1 MNTEDNNDFYD
12 DELSRSLISNDFEED
27 TPRKKKKSKKP
38 LVICLIILLI
48 AAVAG
53 GIAWYMVQR
62 HKPVEATEEFLTGM
76 QNMDFTTMEN
86 LLQSHD
92 LSALDDA
99 DIRDSAYTDFFTTVN
114 KKMTYKITKNKFDIQ
129 NGTAKV
135 TVHMKYIDGT
145 NIYAATIQ
153 EYTRKVAVA
162 AYAGKEMTQD
172 DIQEMLATLLA
183 ENASTADE
191 KYSEID
197 ITYPLIK
204 IGNDWKI
211 VSLDDTTVK
220 VMCANFKSVKDE
232 ISSQLTDDTT
242 TDSSSTDA
250 ESTGS
255 DSTQATGASIDITTD
270 KFSVR
275 FKQFAISNDYGGNPC
290 LMIYYDYTNSGD
302 SQSSAFVDFT
312 LQASQNGESLEGTY
326 PEANDD
332 AVDNYMNTIDPGKTV
347 TVCQVFLL
355 KDTTSDVTASDCR
368 IWGKNS
374 VLCVK
379 RFWTGVS
386 GGNQKWFPDQP
397 KRKKSEV
404 FHEKFSTL
412 YPASD

>member
-1 MNTEDNNDFYD
+1 MNTDNNDFYD
-12 DELSRSLISNDFEED
+12 DDLSRSLINNDFED
-27 TPRKKKKSKKP
+27 NSPRRKKKSKKP
-38 LVICLIILLI
+38 LIICLVILLI
-48 AAVAG
+48 AAVAVG
-53 GIAWYMVQR
+53 VAWYLNER
-62 HKPVEATEEFLTGM
+62 HKPVEATEKFLTGM

-162 AYAGKEMTQD
+162 AYAGKTMTQD
-172 DIQEMLATLLA
+172 DIQEMLASLLA

-191 KYSEID
+191 KYSDID

-204 IGNDWKI
+204 IGDEWKI

-220 VMCANFKSVKDE
+220 VMCANFKNVKDE
-232 ISSQLTDDTT
+232 ISSQLNNDSS
-242 TDSSSTDA
+242 DSSSDA
-250 ESTGS
+250 SA
-255 DSTQATGASIDITTD
+255 DSTESSDTADSAQTAGSSIDITTD

-275 FKQFAISNDYGGNPC
+275 FKQFAVSKDYGGNPC
-290 LMIYYDYTNSGD
+290 LMIYYDYTNSGE

-326 PEANDD
+326 PEANDT

-355 KDTTSDVTASDCR
+355 KDTTSDVTLQ
-368 IWGKNS
+368 GKETLN
-374 VLCVK
+374 
-379 RFWTGVS
+379 VS
-386 GGNQKWFPDQP
+386 GGQTTSQVLKLQ
-397 KRKKSEV
+397 
-404 FHEKFSTL
+404 
-412 YPASD
+412 

>member
-1 MNTEDNNDFYD
+1 MNTDNNDFYD
-12 DELSRSLISNDFEED
+12 DDLSRSLISNDFDDD
-27 TPRKKKKSKKP
+27 TPRRRKKSKKP
-38 LVICLIILLI
+38 LVICLIILII
-48 AAVAG
+48 AAAAG
-53 GIAWYMVQR
+53 ATAWYLNAR
-62 HKPVEATEEFLTGM
+62 HKPVEATEKFLTGM

-99 DIRDSAYTDFFTTVN
+99 DIRDSAYTDFFTTIN

-129 NGTAKV
+129 NGTAKI
-135 TVHMKYIDGT
+135 TVHLKYIDGT

-162 AYAGKEMTQD
+162 AYAGREMTQD
-172 DIQEMLATLLA
+172 DIQEMLASLLA

-191 KYSEID
+191 KYSDID

-204 IGNDWKI
+204 IGNNWKI

-220 VMCANFKSVKDE
+220 VMCANFKNVKDE
-232 ISSQLTDDTT
+232 ISSQLNDES
-242 TDSSSTDA
+242 TDSSSDA
-250 ESTGS
+250 SADSQTAS
-255 DSTQATGASIDITTD
+255 DADSTQTGGSSIDITTD

-275 FKQFAISNDYGGNPC
+275 FKQFAVSNDYGGNPC

-326 PEANDD
+326 PEANDT
-332 AVDNYMNTIDPGKTV
+332 AVDNYMTTIDPGKTV

-355 KDTTSDVTASDCR
+355 KDTTSDVTLQ
-368 IWGKNS
+368 GKETLN
-374 VLCVK
+374 
-379 RFWTGVS
+379 VS
-386 GGNQKWFPDQP
+386 GGQTTSQVLKLQ
-397 KRKKSEV
+397 
-404 FHEKFSTL
+404 
-412 YPASD
+412 

>member
-1 MNTEDNNDFYD
+1 MNTDNNDFYD
-12 DELSRSLISNDFEED
+12 DDLSRSLISNDFDDD
-27 TPRKKKKSKKP
+27 TPRRRKKSKKP
-38 LVICLIILLI
+38 LVICLIILI
-48 AAVAG
+48 IAVAAG
-53 GIAWYMVQR
+53 ATAWYLNAR
-62 HKPVEATEEFLTGM
+62 HKPVEATEKFLTGM

-99 DIRDSAYTDFFTTVN
+99 DIRDSAYTDFFTTIN

-129 NGTAKV
+129 NGTARV
-135 TVHMKYIDGT
+135 TVHLKYIDGT

-162 AYAGKEMTQD
+162 AYAGREMTQD
-172 DIQEMLATLLA
+172 DIQEMLASLLA

-191 KYSEID
+191 KYSDID

-204 IGNDWKI
+204 IGNNWKI

-220 VMCANFKSVKDE
+220 VMCANFKNVKDE
-232 ISSQLTDDTT
+232 ISSQLNDES
-242 TDSSSTDA
+242 TDSSSDA
-250 ESTGS
+250 SADSQTAS
-255 DSTQATGASIDITTD
+255 DADSTQTGGSSIDITTD

-275 FKQFAISNDYGGNPC
+275 FKQFAVSNDYGGNPC

-326 PEANDD
+326 PEANDT
-332 AVDNYMNTIDPGKTV
+332 AVDNYMTTIDPGKTV

-355 KDTTSDVTASDCR
+355 KDTTSDVTLQ
-368 IWGKNS
+368 GKETLN
-374 VLCVK
+374 
-379 RFWTGVS
+379 VS
-386 GGNQKWFPDQP
+386 GGQTTSQVLKLQ
-397 KRKKSEV
+397 
-404 FHEKFSTL
+404 
-412 YPASD
+412 

>member
-27 TPRKKKKSKKP
+27 TPRRKEKSKKP
-38 LVICLIILLI
+38 LMICQIILLI

-53 GIAWYMVQR
+53 GTVWYMVQR
-62 HKPVEATEEFLTGM
+62 HKPVTATEEFLTGM

-162 AYAGKEMTQD
+162 TYAGKTMSQD
-172 DIQEMLATLLA
+172 DIQEMLASLLA

-191 KYSEID
+191 KYSDID

-204 IGNDWKI
+204 IGDEWKI

-220 VMCANFKSVKDE
+220 VMCANFKNVKDE
-232 ISSQLTDDTT
+232 ISSQLNDDSS
-242 TDSSSTDA
+242 DSSSDASTD
-250 ESTGS
+250 STEPSDTS
-255 DSTQATGASIDITTD
+255 DSAQTAGSSIDITTD

-275 FKQFAISNDYGGNPC
+275 FKQFAVSKDYGGNPC

-302 SQSSAFVDFT
+302 SQSSSFVDFT

-326 PEANDD
+326 PEANDT

-355 KDTTSDVTASDCR
+355 KDTTSDVTLQ
-368 IWGKNS
+368 GKETLN
-374 VLCVK
+374 
-379 RFWTGVS
+379 VS
-386 GGNQKWFPDQP
+386 GGQTTSQVLKLQ
-397 KRKKSEV
+397 
-404 FHEKFSTL
+404 
-412 YPASD
+412 

>member
-27 TPRKKKKSKKP
+27 TPRRKKKSKKP
-38 LVICLIILLI
+38 LMICLIILLI

-53 GIAWYMVQR
+53 GTAWYMVQR
-62 HKPVEATEEFLTGM
+62 HKPVTATEEFLTGM

-172 DIQEMLATLLA
+172 DIQEMLASLLA

-232 ISSQLTDDTT
+232 ISSQLTDDSTA
-242 TDSSSTDA
+242 DSSGTDA
-250 ESTGS
+250 ES
-255 DSTQATGASIDITTD
+255 
-270 KFSVR
+270 
-275 FKQFAISNDYGGNPC
+275 
-290 LMIYYDYTNSGD
+290 
-302 SQSSAFVDFT
+302 T

-332 AVDNYMNTIDPGKTV
+332 SVDNYMNTIDPGKTV

-355 KDTTSDVTASDCR
+355 KDTTSDVTLQ
-368 IWGKNS
+368 GKETLN
-374 VLCVK
+374 
-379 RFWTGVS
+379 VS
-386 GGNQKWFPDQP
+386 GGQTTSQVLKL
-397 KRKKSEV
+397 K
-404 FHEKFSTL
+404 
-412 YPASD
+412 

>member
-12 DELSRSLISNDFEED
+12 DELSRSLISNDFED
-27 TPRKKKKSKKP
+27 DAPRRKKKSKKP
-38 LVICLIILLI
+38 LVICLVILLI

-62 HKPVEATEEFLTGM
+62 HKPVETTEEFLTGM

-99 DIRDSAYTDFFTTVN
+99 DIRNSAYTDFFTTVN

-162 AYAGKEMTQD
+162 AYAGQEMTQD
-172 DIQEMLATLLA
+172 DIQEMLASLLA

-204 IGNDWKI
+204 IGDDWKI

-220 VMCANFKSVKDE
+220 VMCANFKNVKDE
-232 ISSQLTDDTT
+232 ISSQLTDDS
-242 TDSSSTDA
+242 TDSNSDTASDASDTSDQSADSSQGT
-250 ESTGS
+250 SS
-255 DSTQATGASIDITTD
+255 SIDITTD

-275 FKQFAISNDYGGNPC
+275 FKQFAVSNDYGGNPC
-290 LMIYYDYTNSGD
+290 LMIYYNYTNSGD

-326 PEANDD
+326 PESNDD

-355 KDTTSDVTASDCR
+355 KDTTSDVTLQ
-368 IWGKNS
+368 GKETLN
-374 VLCVK
+374 
-379 RFWTGVS
+379 VS
-386 GGNQKWFPDQP
+386 GGQTTSQVLKLQ
-397 KRKKSEV
+397 
-404 FHEKFSTL
+404 
-412 YPASD
+412 

>member
-172 DIQEMLATLLA
+172 DIQVKMQKMIQQVAEAEGKKLKPKQAVELRKMGKEITKEAVESVLAGK
-183 ENASTADE
+183 EQKKPQS
-191 KYSEID
+191 
-197 ITYPLIK
+197 
-204 IGNDWKI
+204 
-211 VSLDDTTVK
+211 V
-220 VMCANFKSVKDE
+220 SVKLPVELYERYFGQMDAGAVQE
-232 ISSQLTDDTT
+232 IMEK
-242 TDSSSTDA
+242 A
-250 ESTGS
+250 
-255 DSTQATGASIDITTD
+255 
-270 KFSVR
+270 
-275 FKQFAISNDYGGNPC
+275 
-290 LMIYYDYTNSGD
+290 
-302 SQSSAFVDFT
+302 
-312 LQASQNGESLEGTY
+312 LEGY
-326 PEANDD
+326 FGKEA
-332 AVDNYMNTIDPGKTV
+332 PGV
-347 TVCQVFLL
+347 
-355 KDTTSDVTASDCR
+355 
-368 IWGKNS
+368 
-374 VLCVK
+374 
-379 RFWTGVS
+379 
-386 GGNQKWFPDQP
+386 
-397 KRKKSEV
+397 
-404 FHEKFSTL
+404 
-412 YPASD
+412 

>member
-1 MNTEDNNDFYD
+1 MNTDNNDFYD
-12 DELSRSLISNDFEED
+12 DDLSRSLINNDFED
-27 TPRKKKKSKKP
+27 NSPRRKKKSKKP
-38 LVICLIILLI
+38 LIICLVILLI

-53 GIAWYMVQR
+53 GVAWYLNER
-62 HKPVEATEEFLTGM
+62 HKPVEATEKFLTGM

-99 DIRDSAYTDFFTTVN
+99 DIRDSAYTDFFTTIN

-162 AYAGKEMTQD
+162 AYAGKTMTQD
-172 DIQEMLATLLA
+172 DIQEMLASLLT

-191 KYSEID
+191 KYSDID

-204 IGNDWKI
+204 IGDEWKI

-220 VMCANFKSVKDE
+220 VMCANFKNVKDE
-232 ISSQLTDDTT
+232 ISSQLNDDSS
-242 TDSSSTDA
+242 DSSSDA
-250 ESTGS
+250 SADSTEPSDTS
-255 DSTQATGASIDITTD
+255 DSAQTAGSSIDITTD

-275 FKQFAISNDYGGNPC
+275 FKQFAVSKDYGGNSC

-326 PEANDD
+326 PEANDT

-355 KDTTSDVTASDCR
+355 KDTTGDVTLQ
-368 IWGKNS
+368 GKETLN
-374 VLCVK
+374 
-379 RFWTGVS
+379 VS
-386 GGNQKWFPDQP
+386 GGQTTSQVLKLQ
-397 KRKKSEV
+397 
-404 FHEKFSTL
+404 
-412 YPASD
+412 

>member
-1 MNTEDNNDFYD
+1 MNTDNNDFYD
-12 DELSRSLISNDFEED
+12 DDLSRSLINNDFED
-27 TPRKKKKSKKP
+27 NSPRRKRKSKKP
-38 LVICLIILLI
+38 LIICLVILLI

-53 GIAWYMVQR
+53 GVAWYLNER
-62 HKPVEATEEFLTGM
+62 HKPVEATEKFLTGM

-162 AYAGKEMTQD
+162 TYAGKTMSQD
-172 DIQEMLATLLA
+172 DIQEMLASLLA

-191 KYSEID
+191 KYSDID

-204 IGNDWKI
+204 IGDEWKI

-220 VMCANFKSVKDE
+220 VMCANFKNVKDE
-232 ISSQLTDDTT
+232 ISSQLNDDSS
-242 TDSSSTDA
+242 DSSSDASTD
-250 ESTGS
+250 STEPSDTS
-255 DSTQATGASIDITTD
+255 DSAQTAGSSIDITTD

-275 FKQFAISNDYGGNPC
+275 FKQFAVSKDYGGNPC

-326 PEANDD
+326 PEANDT

-355 KDTTSDVTASDCR
+355 KDTTSDVTLQ
-368 IWGKNS
+368 GKETLN
-374 VLCVK
+374 
-379 RFWTGVS
+379 VS
-386 GGNQKWFPDQP
+386 GGQTTSQVLKLQ
-397 KRKKSEV
+397 
-404 FHEKFSTL
+404 
-412 YPASD
+412 

>member
-1 MNTEDNNDFYD
+1 MNTDNNDFYD
-12 DELSRSLISNDFEED
+12 DDLSRSLINNNFED
-27 TPRKKKKSKKP
+27 NSPRRKKKSKKP
-38 LVICLIILLI
+38 LIICLIILLI
-48 AAVAG
+48 AAAAG
-53 GIAWYMVQR
+53 GVAWYLNER
-62 HKPVEATEEFLTGM
+62 HKPAEATENFLTGM

-99 DIRDSAYTDFFTTVN
+99 DIRDSAYTDFFTTIN

-129 NGTAKV
+129 NGTAQV
-135 TVHMKYIDGT
+135 TVHLKYIDGT

-162 AYAGKEMTQD
+162 AYAGKTMTQD
-172 DIQEMLATLLA
+172 DIQEMLASLLA

-191 KYSEID
+191 KYSDID

-204 IGNDWKI
+204 IGDEWKI

-220 VMCANFKSVKDE
+220 VMCANFKNVKDE
-232 ISSQLTDDTT
+232 ISSQLNDDSS
-242 TDSSSTDA
+242 DSSSTDST
-250 ESTGS
+250 ESSDTA
-255 DSTQATGASIDITTD
+255 DSTQTTGSSIDITTD

-275 FKQFAISNDYGGNPC
+275 FKQFAVSKDYGGNPC
-290 LMIYYDYTNSGD
+290 LMIYYDYTNSGE

-326 PEANDD
+326 PEANDT

-355 KDTTSDVTASDCR
+355 KDTTSDVTLQ
-368 IWGKNS
+368 GKETLN
-374 VLCVK
+374 
-379 RFWTGVS
+379 VS
-386 GGNQKWFPDQP
+386 GGQTTSQVLKLQ
-397 KRKKSEV
+397 
-404 FHEKFSTL
+404 
-412 YPASD
+412 

>member
-1 MNTEDNNDFYD
+1 MNTDNNDFYD
-12 DELSRSLISNDFEED
+12 DDLSRSLISNDFDDD
-27 TPRKKKKSKKP
+27 TPRRRKKSKKP
-38 LVICLIILLI
+38 FVICLIILII
-48 AAVAG
+48 AAAAG
-53 GIAWYMVQR
+53 ATAWYLNAR
-62 HKPVEATEEFLTGM
+62 HKPVEATEKFLTGM

-99 DIRDSAYTDFFTTVN
+99 DIRDSAYTDFFTTIN

-135 TVHMKYIDGT
+135 TVHLKYIDGT

-162 AYAGKEMTQD
+162 AYAGREMTQD
-172 DIQEMLATLLA
+172 DIQEMLASLLA

-191 KYSEID
+191 KYSDID

-204 IGNDWKI
+204 IGSNWKI

-220 VMCANFKSVKDE
+220 VMCANFKNVKDE
-232 ISSQLTDDTT
+232 ISSQLNDES
-242 TDSSSTDA
+242 TDSSSDA
-250 ESTGS
+250 SADSQTAS
-255 DSTQATGASIDITTD
+255 DADSTQTGGSSIDITTD

-275 FKQFAISNDYGGNPC
+275 FKQFAVSNDYGGNPC

-326 PEANDD
+326 PEANDT
-332 AVDNYMNTIDPGKTV
+332 AVDNYMTTIDPGKTV

-355 KDTTSDVTASDCR
+355 KDTTSDVTLQ
-368 IWGKNS
+368 GKETLN
-374 VLCVK
+374 
-379 RFWTGVS
+379 VS
-386 GGNQKWFPDQP
+386 GGQTTSQVLKLQ
-397 KRKKSEV
+397 
-404 FHEKFSTL
+404 
-412 YPASD
+412 

>member
-1 MNTEDNNDFYD
+1 MNTDNNDFYD
-12 DELSRSLISNDFEED
+12 DDLSRSLINNDFED
-27 TPRKKKKSKKP
+27 NSPRRKKKSKKP
-38 LVICLIILLI
+38 LIICLVILLI

-53 GIAWYMVQR
+53 GVAWYLNER
-62 HKPVEATEEFLTGM
+62 HKPVEATEKFLTGM

-162 AYAGKEMTQD
+162 AYAGKTMTQD
-172 DIQEMLATLLA
+172 DIQEMLASLLT

-191 KYSEID
+191 KYSDID

-204 IGNDWKI
+204 IGDEWKI

-220 VMCANFKSVKDE
+220 VMCANFKNVKDE
-232 ISSQLTDDTT
+232 ISSQLNDDSS
-242 TDSSSTDA
+242 DSSSDA
-250 ESTGS
+250 SADSTEPSDTS
-255 DSTQATGASIDITTD
+255 DSAQTAGSSIDITSD

-275 FKQFAISNDYGGNPC
+275 FKQFAVSKDYGGNPC

-326 PEANDD
+326 PEANDT

-355 KDTTSDVTASDCR
+355 KDTTSDVTLQ
-368 IWGKNS
+368 GKETLN
-374 VLCVK
+374 
-379 RFWTGVS
+379 VS
-386 GGNQKWFPDQP
+386 GGQTTSQVLKLQ
-397 KRKKSEV
+397 
-404 FHEKFSTL
+404 
-412 YPASD
+412 

>member
-1 MNTEDNNDFYD
+1 MNTDNNDFYD
-12 DELSRSLISNDFEED
+12 DDLSRSLINNDFED
-27 TPRKKKKSKKP
+27 NSPRRKKKSKKP
-38 LVICLIILLI
+38 LIICLVILLI

-53 GIAWYMVQR
+53 GVAWYLNER
-62 HKPVEATEEFLTGM
+62 HKPVEATEKFLTGM

-129 NGTAKV
+129 NGTAKI

-162 AYAGKEMTQD
+162 TYAGKTMTQD
-172 DIQEMLATLLA
+172 DIQEMLASLLA

-191 KYSEID
+191 KYSDID

-204 IGNDWKI
+204 IGDEWKI

-220 VMCANFKSVKDE
+220 VMCANFKNVKDE
-232 ISSQLTDDTT
+232 ISSQLNDDSS
-242 TDSSSTDA
+242 DSSSDA
-250 ESTGS
+250 SA
-255 DSTQATGASIDITTD
+255 DSTESSDTADSAQTAGSSIDITTD

-275 FKQFAISNDYGGNPC
+275 FKQFAVSKDYGGNPC
-290 LMIYYDYTNSGD
+290 LMIYYDYTNSGE

-326 PEANDD
+326 PEANDT

-355 KDTTSDVTASDCR
+355 KDTTSDVTLQ
-368 IWGKNS
+368 GKETLN
-374 VLCVK
+374 
-379 RFWTGVS
+379 VS
-386 GGNQKWFPDQP
+386 GGQTTSQVLKLQ
-397 KRKKSEV
+397 
-404 FHEKFSTL
+404 
-412 YPASD
+412 

>member
-1 MNTEDNNDFYD
+1 MNTDNNDFYD
-12 DELSRSLISNDFEED
+12 DDLSRSLINNDFED
-27 TPRKKKKSKKP
+27 NSPRRKKKSKKP
-38 LVICLIILLI
+38 LIICLVILLI

-53 GIAWYMVQR
+53 GVAWYLNER
-62 HKPVEATEEFLTGM
+62 HKPVEATEKFLTGM

-99 DIRDSAYTDFFTTVN
+99 DIRDSAYTDFFTTIN
-114 KKMTYKITKNKFDIQ
+114 KKMTYNITKNKFDIQ

-162 AYAGKEMTQD
+162 AYAGKTMTQD
-172 DIQEMLATLLA
+172 DIQEMLASLLT

-191 KYSEID
+191 KYSDID

-204 IGNDWKI
+204 IGDEWKI

-220 VMCANFKSVKDE
+220 VMCANFKNVKDE
-232 ISSQLTDDTT
+232 ISSQLNDDSS
-242 TDSSSTDA
+242 DSSSDA
-250 ESTGS
+250 SADSTEPSDTS
-255 DSTQATGASIDITTD
+255 DSAQTAGSSIDITTD

-275 FKQFAISNDYGGNPC
+275 FKQFAVSKDYGGNSC

-326 PEANDD
+326 PEANDT

-355 KDTTSDVTASDCR
+355 KDTTSDVTLQ
-368 IWGKNS
+368 GKETLN
-374 VLCVK
+374 
-379 RFWTGVS
+379 VS
-386 GGNQKWFPDQP
+386 GGQTTSQVLKLQ
-397 KRKKSEV
+397 
-404 FHEKFSTL
+404 
-412 YPASD
+412 

>member
-1 MNTEDNNDFYD
+1 MNTDNNDFYD
-12 DELSRSLISNDFEED
+12 DDLSRSLINNDFED
-27 TPRKKKKSKKP
+27 NSPRRKKKSKKP
-38 LVICLIILLI
+38 LIICLVILLI

-53 GIAWYMVQR
+53 GVAWYLNER
-62 HKPVEATEEFLTGM
+62 HKPVEATEKFLTGM

-162 AYAGKEMTQD
+162 AYAGKTMTQE
-172 DIQEMLATLLA
+172 DIQEMLASLLT

-191 KYSEID
+191 KYSDID

-204 IGNDWKI
+204 IGDEWKI

-220 VMCANFKSVKDE
+220 VMCANFKNVKDE
-232 ISSQLTDDTT
+232 ISSQLNDDSS
-242 TDSSSTDA
+242 DSSSDA
-250 ESTGS
+250 SADSTEPSDTS
-255 DSTQATGASIDITTD
+255 DSAQTAGSSIDITSD

-275 FKQFAISNDYGGNPC
+275 FKQFAVSKDYGGNPC

-326 PEANDD
+326 PEANDT

-355 KDTTSDVTASDCR
+355 KDTTSDVTLQ
-368 IWGKNS
+368 GKETLN
-374 VLCVK
+374 
-379 RFWTGVS
+379 VS
-386 GGNQKWFPDQP
+386 GGQTTSQVLKLQ
-397 KRKKSEV
+397 
-404 FHEKFSTL
+404 
-412 YPASD
+412 

>member
-1 MNTEDNNDFYD
+1 MNTDNNDFYD
-12 DELSRSLISNDFEED
+12 DDLSRSLINNDFED
-27 TPRKKKKSKKP
+27 NSPRRKKKSKKP
-38 LVICLIILLI
+38 LIICLVILLI

-53 GIAWYMVQR
+53 GVAWYLNER
-62 HKPVEATEEFLTGM
+62 HKPVEATEKFLTGM

-162 AYAGKEMTQD
+162 TYAGKTMSQD
-172 DIQEMLATLLA
+172 DIQEMLASLLA

-191 KYSEID
+191 KYSDID

-204 IGNDWKI
+204 IGDEWKI

-220 VMCANFKSVKDE
+220 VMCANFKNVKDE
-232 ISSQLTDDTT
+232 ISSQLNDDSS
-242 TDSSSTDA
+242 DSSSDA
-250 ESTGS
+250 SADSTEPSDTS
-255 DSTQATGASIDITTD
+255 DSAQTAGSSIDITTD

-275 FKQFAISNDYGGNPC
+275 FKQFAVSKDYGGNPC

-326 PEANDD
+326 PEANDT

-355 KDTTSDVTASDCR
+355 KDTTSDVTLQ
-368 IWGKNS
+368 GKETRN
-374 VLCVK
+374 
-379 RFWTGVS
+379 VS
-386 GGNQKWFPDQP
+386 GGQTTSQ
-397 KRKKSEV
+397 V
-404 FHEKFSTL
+404 LTL
-412 YPASD
+412 Q

>member
-1 MNTEDNNDFYD
+1 MNTDNNDFYD
-12 DELSRSLISNDFEED
+12 DDLSRSLINNDFED
-27 TPRKKKKSKKP
+27 NSPRRKKKSKKP
-38 LVICLIILLI
+38 LIICLVILLI

-53 GIAWYMVQR
+53 GVAWYLNER
-62 HKPVEATEEFLTGM
+62 HKPVEATEKFLTGM

-129 NGTAKV
+129 NGTAKI

-162 AYAGKEMTQD
+162 AYAGKTMTQD
-172 DIQEMLATLLA
+172 DIQEMLASLLA

-191 KYSEID
+191 KYSDID

-204 IGNDWKI
+204 IGDEWKI

-220 VMCANFKSVKDE
+220 VMCANFKNVKDE
-232 ISSQLTDDTT
+232 ISSQLNDDSS
-242 TDSSSTDA
+242 DSSSDA
-250 ESTGS
+250 SADSTEPSDTS
-255 DSTQATGASIDITTD
+255 DSAQTAGSSIDITSD

-275 FKQFAISNDYGGNPC
+275 FKQFAVSKDYGGNPC

-326 PEANDD
+326 PEANDT

-355 KDTTSDVTASDCR
+355 KDTTSDVTLQ
-368 IWGKNS
+368 GKETLN
-374 VLCVK
+374 
-379 RFWTGVS
+379 VS
-386 GGNQKWFPDQP
+386 GGQTTSQVLKLQ
-397 KRKKSEV
+397 
-404 FHEKFSTL
+404 
-412 YPASD
+412 

>member
-1 MNTEDNNDFYD
+1 MNTDNNDFYD
-12 DELSRSLISNDFEED
+12 DDLSRSLINNDFED
-27 TPRKKKKSKKP
+27 NSPRRKKKSKKP
-38 LVICLIILLI
+38 LIICLVILLI

-53 GIAWYMVQR
+53 GVAWYLNER
-62 HKPVEATEEFLTGM
+62 HKPVEATEKFLTGM

-99 DIRDSAYTDFFTTVN
+99 DIRDSAYTDFFTTIN

-129 NGTAKV
+129 NGTAQV
-135 TVHMKYIDGT
+135 TVHLKYIDGT

-162 AYAGKEMTQD
+162 AYAGKTMTQD
-172 DIQEMLATLLA
+172 DIQEMLASLLT

-191 KYSEID
+191 KYSDID

-204 IGNDWKI
+204 IGDEWKI

-220 VMCANFKSVKDE
+220 VMCANFKNVKDE
-232 ISSQLTDDTT
+232 ISSQLNDDSS
-242 TDSSSTDA
+242 DSSSDA
-250 ESTGS
+250 SAYSTEPSDTS
-255 DSTQATGASIDITTD
+255 DSAQTAGSSIDITTD

-275 FKQFAISNDYGGNPC
+275 FKQFAVSKDYGGNSC

-326 PEANDD
+326 PEANDT

-355 KDTTSDVTASDCR
+355 KDTTSDVTLQ
-368 IWGKNS
+368 GKETLN
-374 VLCVK
+374 
-379 RFWTGVS
+379 VS
-386 GGNQKWFPDQP
+386 GGQTTSQVLKLQ
-397 KRKKSEV
+397 
-404 FHEKFSTL
+404 
-412 YPASD
+412 

>member
-12 DELSRSLISNDFEED
+12 DELSRSLISNDFED
-27 TPRKKKKSKKP
+27 DAPRRKKKSKKP
-38 LVICLIILLI
+38 LVICLVILLI
-48 AAVAG
+48 AAIAG

-162 AYAGKEMTQD
+162 AYAGQEMTQD
-172 DIQEMLATLLA
+172 DIQEMLASLLA

-204 IGNDWKI
+204 ISDDWKI

-232 ISSQLTDDTT
+232 ISSQLTDDS
-242 TDSSSTDA
+242 TDSSSDTV
-250 ESTGS
+250 S
-255 DSTQATGASIDITTD
+255 DTSDTSDQNADSSQNTSSSIDITTD

-326 PEANDD
+326 PESNDD

-355 KDTTSDVTASDCR
+355 KDTTSDVTLQ
-368 IWGKNS
+368 GKETLN
-374 VLCVK
+374 
-379 RFWTGVS
+379 VS
-386 GGNQKWFPDQP
+386 GGQTTSQVLKL
-397 KRKKSEV
+397 K
-404 FHEKFSTL
+404 
-412 YPASD
+412 

>member
-1 MNTEDNNDFYD
+1 M
-12 DELSRSLISNDFEED
+12 
-27 TPRKKKKSKKP
+27 
-38 LVICLIILLI
+38 ICLIILLI

-53 GIAWYMVQR
+53 GTAWYIVQR
-62 HKPVEATEEFLTGM
+62 HKPVTATEEFLTGM

-172 DIQEMLATLLA
+172 DIQEMLASLLA

-232 ISSQLTDDTT
+232 ISSQLTDDSTA
-242 TDSSSTDA
+242 DSSGTDA
-250 ESTGS
+250 ESTGAAS

-332 AVDNYMNTIDPGKTV
+332 AVDNYMNTIDPGKAV

-355 KDTTSDVTASDCR
+355 KDTTSDVTLQ
-368 IWGKNS
+368 GKETLN
-374 VLCVK
+374 
-379 RFWTGVS
+379 VS
-386 GGNQKWFPDQP
+386 GGQTTSQVLKL
-397 KRKKSEV
+397 K
-404 FHEKFSTL
+404 
-412 YPASD
+412 

>member
-1 MNTEDNNDFYD
+1 MNTDNNDFYD
-12 DELSRSLISNDFEED
+12 DDLSRSLINNDFED
-27 TPRKKKKSKKP
+27 NSPRRKRKSKKP
-38 LVICLIILLI
+38 LIICLVILLI

-53 GIAWYMVQR
+53 GVAWYLNER
-62 HKPVEATEEFLTGM
+62 HKPVEATEKFLTGM

-162 AYAGKEMTQD
+162 TYAGKTMSQD
-172 DIQEMLATLLA
+172 DIQEMLASLLA

-191 KYSEID
+191 KYSDID

-204 IGNDWKI
+204 IGDEWEI

-220 VMCANFKSVKDE
+220 VMCANFKNVKDE
-232 ISSQLTDDTT
+232 ISSQLNDDSS
-242 TDSSSTDA
+242 DSSSDASTD
-250 ESTGS
+250 STEPSDTS
-255 DSTQATGASIDITTD
+255 DSAQTAGSSIDITTD

-275 FKQFAISNDYGGNPC
+275 FKQFAVSKDYGGNPC

-302 SQSSAFVDFT
+302 SQSSSFVDFT

-326 PEANDD
+326 PEANDT

-355 KDTTSDVTASDCR
+355 KDTTSDVTLQ
-368 IWGKNS
+368 GKETLN
-374 VLCVK
+374 
-379 RFWTGVS
+379 VS
-386 GGNQKWFPDQP
+386 GGQTTSQVLKLQ
-397 KRKKSEV
+397 
-404 FHEKFSTL
+404 
-412 YPASD
+412 

>member
-1 MNTEDNNDFYD
+1 MNTDNNDFYD
-12 DELSRSLISNDFEED
+12 DDLSRSLINNDFED
-27 TPRKKKKSKKP
+27 NSPRRKKKSKKP
-38 LVICLIILLI
+38 LIICLVILLI
-48 AAVAG
+48 TAVAG
-53 GIAWYMVQR
+53 GIAWYLNER

-162 AYAGKEMTQD
+162 TYAGKTMSQD
-172 DIQEMLATLLA
+172 DIQEMLASLLA

-191 KYSEID
+191 KYSDID

-204 IGNDWKI
+204 IGDEWKI

-220 VMCANFKSVKDE
+220 VMCANFKNVKDE
-232 ISSQLTDDTT
+232 ISSQLNDDSS
-242 TDSSSTDA
+242 DSSSDASTD
-250 ESTGS
+250 STEPSDTS
-255 DSTQATGASIDITTD
+255 DSAQTAGSSIDITTG

-275 FKQFAISNDYGGNPC
+275 FKQFAVSKDYGGNPC

-326 PEANDD
+326 PEANDT

-355 KDTTSDVTASDCR
+355 KDTTSDVTLQ
-368 IWGKNS
+368 GKETLN
-374 VLCVK
+374 
-379 RFWTGVS
+379 VS
-386 GGNQKWFPDQP
+386 GGQTTSQMLKLQ
-397 KRKKSEV
+397 
-404 FHEKFSTL
+404 
-412 YPASD
+412 

>member
-1 MNTEDNNDFYD
+1 MNTDNNDFYD
-12 DELSRSLISNDFEED
+12 DDLSRSLINNDFED
-27 TPRKKKKSKKP
+27 NSPRRKKKSKKP
-38 LVICLIILLI
+38 LIICLVILLI
-48 AAVAG
+48 AAAAG
-53 GIAWYMVQR
+53 GVAWYLNQR
-62 HKPVEATEEFLTGM
+62 HKPVEATEKFLTGM

-99 DIRDSAYTDFFTTVN
+99 DIRDSAYTDFFTTIN

-135 TVHMKYIDGT
+135 TVHLKYIDGT

-162 AYAGKEMTQD
+162 AYAGKTMTQD
-172 DIQEMLATLLA
+172 DIQEMLASLLA

-191 KYSEID
+191 KYSDID

-204 IGNDWKI
+204 IGDEWKI

-220 VMCANFKSVKDE
+220 VMCANFKNVKDE
-232 ISSQLTDDTT
+232 ISSQLTDD
-242 TDSSSTDA
+242 S
-250 ESTGS
+250 S
-255 DSTQATGASIDITTD
+255 DSTSDASADSTASSDTADSAQTAGSSIDITTD

-275 FKQFAISNDYGGNPC
+275 FKQFAVSKDYGGNPC

-326 PEANDD
+326 PEANDT

-355 KDTTSDVTASDCR
+355 KDTTSDVTLQ
-368 IWGKNS
+368 GKETLN
-374 VLCVK
+374 
-379 RFWTGVS
+379 VS
-386 GGNQKWFPDQP
+386 GGQTTSQVLKLQ
-397 KRKKSEV
+397 
-404 FHEKFSTL
+404 
-412 YPASD
+412 

>member
-1 MNTEDNNDFYD
+1 MNTDNNDFYD
-12 DELSRSLISNDFEED
+12 DDLSRSLINNDFED
-27 TPRKKKKSKKP
+27 NSPRRKKKSKKP
-38 LVICLIILLI
+38 LIICLVILLI

-53 GIAWYMVQR
+53 GVAWYLNER
-62 HKPVEATEEFLTGM
+62 HKPVEATEKFLTGM

-114 KKMTYKITKNKFDIQ
+114 KKITYKITKNKFDIQ

-162 AYAGKEMTQD
+162 TYAGKTMSQD
-172 DIQEMLATLLA
+172 DIQEMLASLLA

-191 KYSEID
+191 KYSDID

-204 IGNDWKI
+204 IGDEWKI

-220 VMCANFKSVKDE
+220 VMCANFKNVKDE
-232 ISSQLTDDTT
+232 ISSQLNDDSS
-242 TDSSSTDA
+242 DSSSDA
-250 ESTGS
+250 SADSTEPSDTS
-255 DSTQATGASIDITTD
+255 DSAQTAGSSIDITTD

-275 FKQFAISNDYGGNPC
+275 FKQFAVSKDYGGNPC

-326 PEANDD
+326 PEANDT

-355 KDTTSDVTASDCR
+355 KDTTSDVTLQ
-368 IWGKNS
+368 GKETLN
-374 VLCVK
+374 
-379 RFWTGVS
+379 VS
-386 GGNQKWFPDQP
+386 GGQTTSQVLKLQ
-397 KRKKSEV
+397 
-404 FHEKFSTL
+404 
-412 YPASD
+412 

>member
-12 DELSRSLISNDFEED
+12 DELSRSLISNDFED
-27 TPRKKKKSKKP
+27 DSPHRRKKSKKP

-48 AAVAG
+48 AAAAG
-53 GIAWYMVQR
+53 GTAWYMVQR

-129 NGTAKV
+129 NGTAKI

-162 AYAGKEMTQD
+162 TYAGKTMTQD
-172 DIQEMLATLLA
+172 DIQEMLASLLA

-191 KYSEID
+191 KYSDID

-204 IGNDWKI
+204 IGDEWKI

-220 VMCANFKSVKDE
+220 VMCANFKNVKDE
-232 ISSQLTDDTT
+232 ISSQLNNDSS
-242 TDSSSTDA
+242 DSSSDA
-250 ESTGS
+250 SA
-255 DSTQATGASIDITTD
+255 DSTESSDTADSAQTAGSSIDITTD

-275 FKQFAISNDYGGNPC
+275 FKQFAVSKDYGGNPC
-290 LMIYYDYTNSGD
+290 LMIYYDYTNSGE

-326 PEANDD
+326 PEANDT

-355 KDTTSDVTASDCR
+355 KDTTSDVTLQ
-368 IWGKNS
+368 GKETLN
-374 VLCVK
+374 
-379 RFWTGVS
+379 VS
-386 GGNQKWFPDQP
+386 GGQTTSQVLKLQ
-397 KRKKSEV
+397 
-404 FHEKFSTL
+404 
-412 YPASD
+412 

>member
-1 MNTEDNNDFYD
+1 MNTDNNDFYD
-12 DELSRSLISNDFEED
+12 DDLSRSLINNDFED
-27 TPRKKKKSKKP
+27 NSPRRKKKSKKP
-38 LVICLIILLI
+38 LIICLVILLI

-53 GIAWYMVQR
+53 GVAWYLNER
-62 HKPVEATEEFLTGM
+62 HKPVEATEKFLTGM

-99 DIRDSAYTDFFTTVN
+99 DIRDSAYTDFFTTIN

-162 AYAGKEMTQD
+162 AYAGKTMTQD
-172 DIQEMLATLLA
+172 DIQEMLASLLT

-191 KYSEID
+191 KYSDID

-204 IGNDWKI
+204 IGDEWKI

-220 VMCANFKSVKDE
+220 VMCANFKNVKDE
-232 ISSQLTDDTT
+232 ISSQLNDDSS
-242 TDSSSTDA
+242 DSSSDA
-250 ESTGS
+250 SADSTEPSDTS
-255 DSTQATGASIDITTD
+255 DSAQTAGSSIDITPD

-275 FKQFAISNDYGGNPC
+275 FKQFAVSKDYGGNSC

-326 PEANDD
+326 PEANDT

-355 KDTTSDVTASDCR
+355 KDTTSDVTLQ
-368 IWGKNS
+368 GKETLN
-374 VLCVK
+374 
-379 RFWTGVS
+379 VS
-386 GGNQKWFPDQP
+386 GGQTTSQVLKLQ
-397 KRKKSEV
+397 
-404 FHEKFSTL
+404 
-412 YPASD
+412 

>member
-1 MNTEDNNDFYD
+1 MNTDNNDFYD
-12 DELSRSLISNDFEED
+12 DDLSRSLINNDFED
-27 TPRKKKKSKKP
+27 NSPRRKKKSKKP
-38 LVICLIILLI
+38 LIICLVILLI

-53 GIAWYMVQR
+53 GIAWYLNER
-62 HKPVEATEEFLTGM
+62 HKPVEATEKFLTGM

-114 KKMTYKITKNKFDIQ
+114 KNMTYKITKNKFDIQ

-162 AYAGKEMTQD
+162 AYAGKTMTQD
-172 DIQEMLATLLA
+172 DIQEMLASLLA

-191 KYSEID
+191 KYSDID

-204 IGNDWKI
+204 IGDEWKI

-220 VMCANFKSVKDE
+220 VMCANFKNVKDE
-232 ISSQLTDDTT
+232 ISSQLNNDSS
-242 TDSSSTDA
+242 DSSSDA
-250 ESTGS
+250 SA
-255 DSTQATGASIDITTD
+255 DSTESSDTADSAQTAGSSIDITTD

-275 FKQFAISNDYGGNPC
+275 FKQFAVSKDYGGNPC
-290 LMIYYDYTNSGD
+290 LMIYYDYTNSGE

-326 PEANDD
+326 PEANDT

-355 KDTTSDVTASDCR
+355 KDTTNDVTLQ
-368 IWGKNS
+368 GKETLN
-374 VLCVK
+374 
-379 RFWTGVS
+379 VS
-386 GGNQKWFPDQP
+386 GGQTTSQVLKLQ
-397 KRKKSEV
+397 
-404 FHEKFSTL
+404 
-412 YPASD
+412 

>member
-1 MNTEDNNDFYD
+1 MNTDNNDFYD
-12 DELSRSLISNDFEED
+12 DDLSRSLINNDFED
-27 TPRKKKKSKKP
+27 NSPRRKKKSKKP
-38 LVICLIILLI
+38 LIICLVILLI

-53 GIAWYMVQR
+53 GVAWYLNER
-62 HKPVEATEEFLTGM
+62 HKPVEATEKFLTGM

-99 DIRDSAYTDFFTTVN
+99 DIRDSAYTDFFTTIN

-162 AYAGKEMTQD
+162 AYAGKTMTQD
-172 DIQEMLATLLA
+172 DIQEMLASLLT

-191 KYSEID
+191 KYSDID

-204 IGNDWKI
+204 IGDEWKI

-220 VMCANFKSVKDE
+220 VMCANFKNVKDE
-232 ISSQLTDDTT
+232 ISSQLNDDSS
-242 TDSSSTDA
+242 DSSSDA
-250 ESTGS
+250 SADSTEPSDTS
-255 DSTQATGASIDITTD
+255 DSAQTAGSSIDITTD
-270 KFSVR
+270 KFSVH
-275 FKQFAISNDYGGNPC
+275 FKQFAVSKDYGGNSC

-326 PEANDD
+326 PEANDT

-355 KDTTSDVTASDCR
+355 KDTTSDVTLQ
-368 IWGKNS
+368 GKETLN
-374 VLCVK
+374 
-379 RFWTGVS
+379 VS
-386 GGNQKWFPDQP
+386 GGQTTSQVLKLQ
-397 KRKKSEV
+397 
-404 FHEKFSTL
+404 
-412 YPASD
+412 

>member
-1 MNTEDNNDFYD
+1 MNTDNNDFYD
-12 DELSRSLISNDFEED
+12 DDLSRSLINNDFED
-27 TPRKKKKSKKP
+27 NSPRRKKKSKKP
-38 LVICLIILLI
+38 LIICLVILLI

-53 GIAWYMVQR
+53 GVAWYLNER
-62 HKPVEATEEFLTGM
+62 HKPVEATEKFLTGM

-99 DIRDSAYTDFFTTVN
+99 DIRDSAYTDFFTTIN

-162 AYAGKEMTQD
+162 AYAGKTMTQD
-172 DIQEMLATLLA
+172 DIQEMLASLLTK
-183 ENASTADE
+183 NASTADE
-191 KYSEID
+191 KYSDID

-204 IGNDWKI
+204 IGDEWKI

-220 VMCANFKSVKDE
+220 VMCANFKNVKDE
-232 ISSQLTDDTT
+232 ISSQLNDDSS
-242 TDSSSTDA
+242 DSSSDA
-250 ESTGS
+250 SADSTEPSDTS
-255 DSTQATGASIDITTD
+255 DSAQTAGSSIDITTD

-275 FKQFAISNDYGGNPC
+275 FKQFAVSKDYGGNSC

-326 PEANDD
+326 PEANDT

-355 KDTTSDVTASDCR
+355 KDTTSDVTLQ
-368 IWGKNS
+368 GKETLN
-374 VLCVK
+374 
-379 RFWTGVS
+379 VS
-386 GGNQKWFPDQP
+386 GGQTTSQVLKLQ
-397 KRKKSEV
+397 
-404 FHEKFSTL
+404 
-412 YPASD
+412 

>member
-1 MNTEDNNDFYD
+1 MNTDNNDFYD
-12 DELSRSLISNDFEED
+12 DDLSRSLISNDFDDD
-27 TPRKKKKSKKP
+27 TPRRRKKSKKP
-38 LVICLIILLI
+38 LVICLIILII
-48 AAVAG
+48 AAAAG
-53 GIAWYMVQR
+53 ATAWYLNAR
-62 HKPVEATEEFLTGM
+62 HKPVEATEKFLTGM

-99 DIRDSAYTDFFTTVN
+99 DIRDSAYTDFFTTIN

-135 TVHMKYIDGT
+135 TVHLKYIDGT

-162 AYAGKEMTQD
+162 AYAGREMTQD
-172 DIQEMLATLLA
+172 DIQEMLASLLA

-191 KYSEID
+191 KYSDID

-204 IGNDWKI
+204 IGNNWKI

-220 VMCANFKSVKDE
+220 VMCANFKNVKDE
-232 ISSQLTDDTT
+232 ISSQLNDES
-242 TDSSSTDA
+242 TDSSSDA
-250 ESTGS
+250 SADSQTAS
-255 DSTQATGASIDITTD
+255 DADSTQTGGSSIDITTD

-275 FKQFAISNDYGGNPC
+275 FKQFAVSNDYGGNPC

-326 PEANDD
+326 PEANDT
-332 AVDNYMNTIDPGKTV
+332 AVDNYMTTIDPGKTV

-355 KDTTSDVTASDCR
+355 KDTTSDVTLQ
-368 IWGKNS
+368 GKETLN
-374 VLCVK
+374 
-379 RFWTGVS
+379 VS
-386 GGNQKWFPDQP
+386 GGQTTSQVLKLQ
-397 KRKKSEV
+397 
-404 FHEKFSTL
+404 
-412 YPASD
+412 

>member
-1 MNTEDNNDFYD
+1 MNTDNNDFYD
-12 DELSRSLISNDFEED
+12 DDLSRSLINNDFED
-27 TPRKKKKSKKP
+27 NSPRRKKKSKKP
-38 LVICLIILLI
+38 LIICLVILLI

-53 GIAWYMVQR
+53 GVAWYLNER
-62 HKPVEATEEFLTGM
+62 HKPVAATEKFLTGM

-162 AYAGKEMTQD
+162 TYAGKTMSQD
-172 DIQEMLATLLA
+172 DIQEMLASLLA

-191 KYSEID
+191 KYSDID

-204 IGNDWKI
+204 IGDEWKI

-220 VMCANFKSVKDE
+220 VMCANFKNVKDE
-232 ISSQLTDDTT
+232 ISSQLNDDSSDNSSDAS
-242 TDSSSTDA
+242 TDSTEPSDT
-250 ESTGS
+250 S
-255 DSTQATGASIDITTD
+255 DSAQTAGSSIDITTG

-275 FKQFAISNDYGGNPC
+275 FKQFAVSKDYGGNPC

-326 PEANDD
+326 PEANDT

-355 KDTTSDVTASDCR
+355 KDTTSDVTLQ
-368 IWGKNS
+368 GKETLN
-374 VLCVK
+374 
-379 RFWTGVS
+379 VS
-386 GGNQKWFPDQP
+386 GGQTTSQVLKLQ
-397 KRKKSEV
+397 
-404 FHEKFSTL
+404 
-412 YPASD
+412 

>member
-12 DELSRSLISNDFEED
+12 DELSRSLISNDFEGD
-27 TPRKKKKSKKP
+27 TPHRKKKSKKP

-48 AAVAG
+48 AAAAG
-53 GIAWYMVQR
+53 GTAWYMMQR

-162 AYAGKEMTQD
+162 AYAGKTMTQD
-172 DIQEMLATLLA
+172 DIQEMLASLLT

-191 KYSEID
+191 KYSDID
-197 ITYPLIK
+197 ITYPLFK
-204 IGNDWKI
+204 IGDEWKI

-220 VMCANFKSVKDE
+220 VMCANFKNVKDE
-232 ISSQLTDDTT
+232 ISSQLNDDSS
-242 TDSSSTDA
+242 DSSSDA
-250 ESTGS
+250 SADSTEPSDTS
-255 DSTQATGASIDITTD
+255 DSAQTAGSSIDITTD

-275 FKQFAISNDYGGNPC
+275 FKQFAVSKDYGGNSC

-326 PEANDD
+326 PEANDT

-355 KDTTSDVTASDCR
+355 KDTTSDVTLQ
-368 IWGKNS
+368 GKETLN
-374 VLCVK
+374 
-379 RFWTGVS
+379 VS
-386 GGNQKWFPDQP
+386 GGQTTSQVLKLQ
-397 KRKKSEV
+397 
-404 FHEKFSTL
+404 
-412 YPASD
+412 

>member
-27 TPRKKKKSKKP
+27 TPRRKKKSKKP
-38 LVICLIILLI
+38 LMICLIILLI

-53 GIAWYMVQR
+53 GTAWYMVQR
-62 HKPVEATEEFLTGM
+62 HKPVTATEEFLTGM

-172 DIQEMLATLLA
+172 DIQEMLASLLA

-211 VSLDDTTVK
+211 VSLDDTTSRETI
-220 VMCANFKSVKDE
+220 FQSFPIL
-232 ISSQLTDDTT
+232 IS
-242 TDSSSTDA
+242 
-250 ESTGS
+250 G
-255 DSTQATGASIDITTD
+255 
-270 KFSVR
+270 
-275 FKQFAISNDYGGNPC
+275 
-290 LMIYYDYTNSGD
+290 
-302 SQSSAFVDFT
+302 
-312 LQASQNGESLEGTY
+312 
-326 PEANDD
+326 
-332 AVDNYMNTIDPGKTV
+332 
-347 TVCQVFLL
+347 
-355 KDTTSDVTASDCR
+355 
-368 IWGKNS
+368 
-374 VLCVK
+374 
-379 RFWTGVS
+379 
-386 GGNQKWFPDQP
+386 
-397 KRKKSEV
+397 
-404 FHEKFSTL
+404 
-412 YPASD
+412 

>member
-1 MNTEDNNDFYD
+1 MNTDNNDFYD
-12 DELSRSLISNDFEED
+12 DDLSRSGINNDFED
-27 TPRKKKKSKKP
+27 NSPRRKKKSKKP
-38 LVICLIILLI
+38 LIICLVILLI
-48 AAVAG
+48 AAAAG
-53 GIAWYMVQR
+53 GVAWYLNQR
-62 HKPVEATEEFLTGM
+62 HKPVEATEKFLTGM

-99 DIRDSAYTDFFTTVN
+99 DIRDSAYTDFFTTIN

-135 TVHMKYIDGT
+135 TVHLKYIDGT

-162 AYAGKEMTQD
+162 AYAGKTMTQD
-172 DIQEMLATLLA
+172 DIQEMLASLLA

-191 KYSEID
+191 KYSDID

-204 IGNDWKI
+204 IGNEWKI

-220 VMCANFKSVKDE
+220 VMCANFKNVKDE
-232 ISSQLTDDTT
+232 ISSQLNDESS
-242 TDSSSTDA
+242 DSSSDA
-250 ESTGS
+250 ST
-255 DSTQATGASIDITTD
+255 DSTSSSDTADSAQTAGSSIDITTD

-275 FKQFAISNDYGGNPC
+275 FKQFAVSKDYGGNPC

-326 PEANDD
+326 PESNDT

-347 TVCQVFLL
+347 TVCQVYLL
-355 KDTTSDVTASDCR
+355 KDTTSDVTLQ
-368 IWGKNS
+368 GKETLN
-374 VLCVK
+374 
-379 RFWTGVS
+379 VS
-386 GGNQKWFPDQP
+386 GGQTTSQVLKLQ
-397 KRKKSEV
+397 
-404 FHEKFSTL
+404 
-412 YPASD
+412 

>member
-1 MNTEDNNDFYD
+1 MNTDNNDFYD
-12 DELSRSLISNDFEED
+12 DDLSRSLINNDFED
-27 TPRKKKKSKKP
+27 NSPRRKKKSKKP
-38 LVICLIILLI
+38 LIICLVILLI
-48 AAVAG
+48 AAVTG
-53 GIAWYMVQR
+53 GVAWYLNER
-62 HKPVEATEEFLTGM
+62 HKPVEATEKFLTGM

-99 DIRDSAYTDFFTTVN
+99 DIRDSAYTDFFTTIN

-162 AYAGKEMTQD
+162 AYAGKTMTQD
-172 DIQEMLATLLA
+172 DIQEMLASLLT

-191 KYSEID
+191 KYSDID

-204 IGNDWKI
+204 IGDEWKI

-220 VMCANFKSVKDE
+220 VMCANFKNVKDE
-232 ISSQLTDDTT
+232 ISSQLNDDSS
-242 TDSSSTDA
+242 DSSSDA
-250 ESTGS
+250 SADSTEPSDTS
-255 DSTQATGASIDITTD
+255 DSAQTAGSSIDITTD

-275 FKQFAISNDYGGNPC
+275 FKQFAVSKDYGGNSC

-326 PEANDD
+326 PEANDT

-355 KDTTSDVTASDCR
+355 KDTTSDVTLQ
-368 IWGKNS
+368 GKETLN
-374 VLCVK
+374 
-379 RFWTGVS
+379 VS
-386 GGNQKWFPDQP
+386 GGQTTSQVLKLQ
-397 KRKKSEV
+397 
-404 FHEKFSTL
+404 
-412 YPASD
+412 